1 MSNPE
6 RSNPE
11 RLDGKIAWVTGSG
24 RGMGRAHALLLAE
37 RGADILVHDILEAEA
52 AETARIVRQAGRRA
66 LVSNADLLDVGA
78 IRATAAR
85 AGAELGAIDILV
97 NNAGIGQHGPIEKI
111 TPADFQR
118 MFDIHVR
125 GAFFCGQSVIPAMKE
140 RRSGKIINI
149 SSIWGM
155 NGADTA
161 SHYCG
166 AKAALLGLTK
176 AWAKELAPWNIHVN
190 AVCPG
195 GVITEMPIKVQ
206 GWEKIRE
213 KEKRV
218 PLGRWAEPEEISF
231 AVAFFASAQ
240 SDFVT
245 GQAISPNGGET
256 IVGF

>member
-1 MSNPE
+1 VNVS
-6 RSNPE
+6 E
-11 RLDGKIAWVTGSG
+11 RLDGKIAWITGSG
-24 RGMGRAHALLLAE
+24 RGMGRAHGLALAE
-37 RGADILVHDILEAEA
+37 RGADILVHDILPEEAQ
-52 AETARIVRQAGRRA
+52 ETARLVRNIGRRA
-66 LVSNADLLDVGA
+66 FVSNANLLDLEA
-78 IRATAAR
+78 IGRLAAQ
-85 AGAELGAIDILV
+85 ASTELGTIDILV
-97 NNAGIGQHGPIEKI
+97 NNAGIGQHGPIESI

-206 GWEKIRE
+206 GWEKIRQ

-218 PLGRWAEPEEISF
+218 PLGRWAQPEEISH
-231 AVAFFASAQ
+231 AVAFFASSQ
-240 SDFVT
+240 SDFIT

>member
-1 MSNPE
+1 MNDP
-6 RSNPE
+6 R

-37 RGADILVHDILEAEA
+37 RGADIVVHDILGPEAE
-52 AETARIVRQAGRRA
+52 ETAHLVTKAGRRA
-66 LVSNADLLDVGA
+66 IVSTADLLDVDA
-78 IRATAAR
+78 ILALASRAF
-85 AGAELGAIDILV
+85 AELGTVDILV
-97 NNAGIGQHGPIEKI
+97 NNAGVGQHGPIEQI

-125 GAFFCGQSVIPAMKE
+125 GSFFCGQSVIPEMKQ
-140 RRSGKIINI
+140 RGSGKIVNI

-206 GWEKIRE
+206 GWEKIRA

-218 PLGRWAEPEEISF
+218 PLGRWAQPEEISF
-231 AVAFFASAQ
+231 AVAFLASAE
-240 SDFVT
+240 SDFIT

>member
-1 MSNPE
+1 MMSDTAS
-6 RSNPE
+6 RMA
-11 RLDGKIAWVTGSG
+11 GKVAWITGSG
-24 RGMGRAHALLLAE
+24 RGMGQAHAILLAE
-37 RGADILVHDILEAEA
+37 RGADIIVHDVLVDEAKATAERIEALGRRVFLSHADVANPKAMHDLAAEA
-52 AETARIVRQAGRRA
+52 SRA
-66 LVSNADLLDVGA
+66 LGK
-78 IRATAAR
+78 
-85 AGAELGAIDILV
+85 IDILV
-97 NNAGIGQHGPIEKI
+97 NNAGIGQHRSIEEI
-111 TPADFQR
+111 TVEDFDR
-118 MFDIHVR
+118 MFAIHVK
-125 GAFFCGQSVIPAMKE
+125 GSFFCGQAVMPGMKE

-161 SHYCG
+161 SHYCA
-166 AKAALLGLTK
+166 AKTALLGLTK

-206 GWEKIRE
+206 GWDKIRA
-213 KEKRV
+213 KEKKV
-218 PLGRWAEPEEISF
+218 PLGRWAQPEEVSG
-231 AVAFFASAQ
+231 AVAFLASGA

>member
-1 MSNPE
+1 MK
-6 RSNPE
+6 
-11 RLDGKIAWVTGSG
+11 LDGKVAIVTGAGS
-24 RGMGRAHALLLAE
+24 GMGRAIAHGYARE
-37 RGADILVHDILEAEA
+37 GARVVVSDVNASA
-52 AETARIVRQAGRRA
+52 AQSVVDEIT
-66 LVSNADLLDVGA
+66 
-78 IRATAAR
+78 R
-85 AGAELGAIDILV
+85 AGGVASASQTDVRDQAQVQAMVDLAVANYGGLDILV
-97 NNAGIGQHGPIEKI
+97 NNAGVGEHASVDEV
-111 TPADFQR
+111 TPESFQR
-118 MFDIHVR
+118 MFDIHVK
-125 GAFFCGQSVIPAMKE
+125 GSFFCGQAVIPSMKE
-140 RRSGKIINI
+140 RRRGKIVNI

-161 SHYCG
+161 SHYCA

-195 GVITEMPIKVQ
+195 GVITEMPIRVQ
-206 GWEKIRE
+206 GWDKIRE

-218 PLGRWAEPEEISF
+218 PLGRWAQPEEISY
-231 AVAFFASAQ
+231 AVAFFAGGE

>member
-1 MSNPE
+1 MSMKKAT
-6 RSNPE
+6 
-11 RLDGKIAWVTGSG
+11 DMTGKVAWVTGSG

-37 RGADILVHDILEAEA
+37 CGADLVVHDVLADEAR
-52 AETARIVRQAGRRA
+52 ETARQAEAMGRRVLVSHADVADPSATKA
-66 LVSNADLLDVGA
+66 LVAEAIKALGKIDV
-78 IRATAAR
+78 
-85 AGAELGAIDILV
+85 LV
-97 NNAGIGQHGPIEKI
+97 NNAGIGQHGPIEAI
-111 TPADFQR
+111 TVDDFDR
-118 MFDIHVR
+118 MFAVHVK
-125 GAFFCGQSVIPAMKE
+125 GAFFCGQAVMPGMKE
-140 RRSGKIINI
+140 RRYGKIVNV

-155 NGADTA
+155 AGHSSH

-176 AWAKELAPWNIHVN
+176 AWAKELAPFNIHVN

-195 GVITEMPIKVQ
+195 GVITEMPIKTQ
-206 GWEKIRE
+206 GWEKIRA
-213 KEKRV
+213 KEKLV
-218 PLGRWAEPEEISF
+218 PLGRWAQPEEVSY